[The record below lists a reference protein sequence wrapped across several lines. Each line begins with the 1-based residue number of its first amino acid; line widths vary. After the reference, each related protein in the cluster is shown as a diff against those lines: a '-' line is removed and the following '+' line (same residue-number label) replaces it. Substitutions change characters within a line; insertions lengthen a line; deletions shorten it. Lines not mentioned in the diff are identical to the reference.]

1 MEFEVNTSGVCARKI
16 AFSIDDNNKVRNV
29 RFLGG
34 CSGNTQGLS
43 ALVEGMDAEDVIKR
57 LKGID
62 CGGKGTSCPD
72 KLARAVEIAINE

>member
-1 MEFEVNTSGVCARKI
+1 MDFEVNTSGVCARKI
-16 AFSIDDNNKVRNV
+16 AFSIDDEKKIRNV

>member
-1 MEFEVNTSGVCARKI
+1 MEYEVNTSGICARKI
-16 AFSIDDNNKVRNV
+16 GFSIDDDNKVRNV

-43 ALVEGMDAEDVIKR
+43 ALIEGMDATDVIKK

-72 KLARAVEIAINE
+72 KLARAVEIAMNE